1 MQASAKLDDLNDLR
15 LVAAIAHTGSLAG
28 AARQLGVNHATAFR
42 RLEKFEATLGVRLF
56 ERSAGRYAVTQ
67 AGEELARVGAE
78 IGAQAAQSV
87 RKVVGQDLRP
97 SGVVRMTTTNSFA
110 ARFIGPVAARCRA
123 EFPEISLHVVTANVI
138 HDLSR
143 RDADIALRP
152 SMRPPEH
159 LIGKRIATLAHAVYG
174 AKRYLRTRRKL
185 RELNE
190 HEWLALDDSLSQHA
204 TLKWLSKIVPV
215 DAVRLRTNSFSGVQQ
230 ACAEGLGLAVL
241 PCFLGDEHSA
251 LQRVTGTLDE
261 CSKDLWLLTHP
272 DLRHTTRVKAVF
284 QVMQEELV
292 AAADLFAGKKG

>member
-1 MQASAKLDDLNDLR
+1 MQAATQPNDLNDLR
-15 LVAAIAHTGSLAG
+15 LVAAIAHAGSLAG

-42 RLEKFEATLGVRLF
+42 RLEKFEAALGVRLF
-56 ERSAGRYAVTQ
+56 ERSAGRYAATP
-67 AGEELARVGAE
+67 AGEELARAGAA
-78 IGAQAAQSV
+78 IDIKAAQSL

-97 SGVVRMTTTNSFA
+97 GGVVRVTTTNSFA
-110 ARFIGPVAARCRA
+110 ALFIGPIAARCRA
-123 EFPEISLHVVTANVI
+123 EYPDIHLHVVTANVI

-159 LIGKRIATLAHAVYG
+159 LIGKRIGTLAHAVYG

-185 RELNE
+185 SELAE
-190 HEWLALDDSLSQHA
+190 HDWIALDDSLSQHA
-204 TLKWLSKIVPV
+204 TLKWLAKTVALDGV
-215 DAVRLRTNSFSGVQQ
+215 KLRTNSFTGVQQ

-241 PCFLGDEHSA
+241 PCFLGDAHRA

-284 QVMQEELV
+284 QVMFEELS
-292 AAADLFAGKKG
+292 AAADLFAGKNG